1 MFALIYVEMCFC
13 KKFKKTDQV
22 FGTKT
27 GQLYKLYKQGKEK
40 IDRDLN
46 IINVLNRLR
55 FFQVSLLGNLKE
67 EDYWKTFYNDYNVI
81 DLDNKYFST
90 TDEEDDKN
98 NIAAS

>member
-1 MFALIYVEMCFC
+1 
-13 KKFKKTDQV
+13 
-22 FGTKT
+22 
-27 GQLYKLYKQGKEK
+27 
-40 IDRDLN
+40 
-46 IINVLNRLR
+46 
-55 FFQVSLLGNLKE
+55 LKE